1 MQYIASDFE
10 IFPSGVAETVPP
22 GMPAEVQPSFLAQK
36 KAESLLLERPD
47 TLIIGCDTSVLVGNT
62 ILGKPK
68 DEQEA
73 FQMLRLLSGKEHRVI
88 TGCCLLLNQKKHTF
102 HEETKVVF
110 YPLTDMEIY
119 DYIST
124 GEPFDKAGAYGIQG
138 AGCILVKKICGCY
151 TNVVGLPVARLKREI
166 AIFLENQSLS

>member
-73 FQMLRLLSGKEHRVI
+73 FQMCAFVGQRASSNYRLLLVI
-88 TGCCLLLNQKKHTF
+88 EPKKAHF
-102 HEETKVVF
+102 
-110 YPLTDMEIY
+110 P
-119 DYIST
+119 
-124 GEPFDKAGAYGIQG
+124 
-138 AGCILVKKICGCY
+138 
-151 TNVVGLPVARLKREI
+151 
-166 AIFLENQSLS
+166 